1 MHMNVFLKATVACLF
16 LGLASSAY
24 ARQQTGAVPAGRHTG
39 HLKSEIR
46 RIIRGADADVGV
58 AVISDDL
65 CRNGKTDIIRINDHR
80 RYPLMSVM
88 KMHQALHVTDS
99 LSRAGLPLGTL
110 VTVTAEDLKKDT
122 YSPLR
127 DSLLSATDSSVSRI
141 TISLLL
147 KYTLQLSDNN
157 ACDILF
163 RHFGGPSATDTYIRS
178 LGLEDF
184 SIQVTEDQ
192 MHRDMKLCSDN
203 WSRPSSAAWLLWM
216 MSSAESS
223 DGPAGRPYRKLSENR
238 YLDFVV
244 QTMMSCTTG
253 QDRLAAPLLGTGA
266 VIGHK
271 TGTGDTDSRG
281 RITGLNDIGIV
292 TLPDGKRYAVAVLI
306 KDSGESPAATAQIIA
321 DISEAVYKYMTDK

>member
-1 MHMNVFLKATVACLF
+1 MNVILKATVACLF
-16 LGLASSAY
+16 LSFASSAY

-65 CRNGKTDIIRINDHR
+65 CGKGGTDIIRINDRR

-99 LSRAGLPLGTL
+99 LSMAGLPLGTL

-141 TISLLL
+141 SVSTLL

-192 MHRDMKLCSDN
+192 MHQDMKLCSDN

-223 DGPAGRPYRKLSENR
+223 DGPTGSSYRKLSENR
-238 YLDFVV
+238 YLDFVL
-244 QTMMSCTTG
+244 QTMISCTTG
-253 QDRLAAPLLGTGA
+253 QDRLAAPLLGTEA

-271 TGTGDTDSRG
+271 TGTGDADSRG

-306 KDSGESPAATAQIIA
+306 KDSGESPGATAQIIA
-321 DISEAVYKYMTDK
+321 DISEAVYRYMTDK

>member
-1 MHMNVFLKATVACLF
+1 MNGFLKATVACLF
-16 LGLASSAY
+16 LHLACHAY
-24 ARQQTGAVPAGRHTG
+24 ARQVSGTGPADLNRG

-46 RIIRGADADVGV
+46 RIIRDADADVGV

-65 CRNGKTDIIRINDHR
+65 CRNVKTDIIRINDRR

-88 KMHQALHVTDS
+88 KMYQALHVTDS

-141 TISLLL
+141 TVSTLL

-163 RHFGGPSATDTYIRS
+163 RHFGDPSATDTYIRS

-203 WSRPSSAAWLLWM
+203 WSRPSSAALLLWM
-216 MSSAESS
+216 MSSAESG
-223 DGPAGRPYRKLSENR
+223 DVPAGSSYRKLSENR
-238 YLDFVV
+238 YLDFVL

-253 QDRLAAPLLGTGA
+253 QDRLAAPLSGTGA

-281 RITGLNDIGIV
+281 KITGLNDIGIV

-321 DISEAVYKYMTDK
+321 DISEAVYRYMTDK